1 MNRFNKGE
9 EKFIDKQIKHII
21 MTRISK
27 LKIVLFTFM
36 ILSLL
41 NTNSS
46 SLAFIEEV
54 EIYGSISSEYYSTS
68 PVEYFNETKHP
79 RYSVVARPIDLI
91 ISPNKGRP
99 VIAEFSENITVEI
112 NSTSHLDDCALY
124 LVNDKNTIELDI
136 LEQYNNEESTL
147 LIVHPISNTEGLY
160 DLQFNSTIG
169 NDYQTHSVKIV
180 EEKEYP
186 FKFLHISDSHIPC
199 YGELNTTDI
208 CLKYIAEIKNLDVD
222 FAIFTGDLI
231 EGGPA
236 WLFVDPVTEKPLAA
250 EIQLKLGLWALDLLD
265 MPVYII
271 GGNHDLDYSTII
283 PDIPREI
290 WEKYLGKNNVISF
303 KFLNWLYVGYTVTES
318 GLTSSEYNIV
328 KGILSPA
335 HQDNIPSILFY
346 HSDYMNQATN
356 LRRLYSIEVMLYGHE
371 HHEELS
377 VKSNTLYYCVDTMFN
392 NASSVFT
399 VLNGT
404 SIKLKEKV
412 YDFSMLLQETIT
424 KTSFSSLLV
433 LFLTPIFVSCL
444 ILKRRET
451 KLTSI

>member
-1 MNRFNKGE
+1 M
-9 EKFIDKQIKHII
+9 I
-21 MTRISK
+21 RISK
-27 LKIVLFTFM
+27 FRIFLIIVM
-36 ILSLL
+36 ILTLL

-46 SLAFIEEV
+46 SFAILDEGKIA
-54 EIYGSISSEYYSTS
+54 GSISSDYYATS

-79 RYSVVARPIDLI
+79 RYNLVARPIDLI
-91 ISPNKGRP
+91 IFPNKGRP
-99 VIAEFSENITVEI
+99 VIADFFENITIEI
-112 NSTSHLDDCALY
+112 NSTSSPSNWDLY
-124 LVNDKNTIELDI
+124 LLNDENTIELEI
-136 LEQYNNEESTL
+136 LDFYVNDESTML
-147 LIVHPISNTEGLY
+147 NVHPTSNIEGLY

-186 FKFLHISDSHIPC
+186 FKFLHISDSHFPC

-208 CLKYIAEIKNLDVD
+208 CLKYIADIKNLDVD
-222 FAIFTGDLI
+222 FAIFTGDII

-236 WLFVDPVTEKPLAA
+236 WLFVDPITDKPLAA

-265 MPVYII
+265 MPIYII

-303 KFLNWLYVGYTVTES
+303 KFLDWLYVGYSATES
-318 GLTSSEYNIV
+318 GITSSEYNYV
-328 KGILSPA
+328 KEILGPA
-335 HQDNIPSILFY
+335 HQNNIPSILFY

-356 LRRLYSIEVMLYGHE
+356 LRKLYSIEVMLYGHE

-377 VKSNTLYYCVDTMFN
+377 VKANTLYYCVDTMFN

-404 SIKLKEKV
+404 SIKLKETM
-412 YDFSMLLQETIT
+412 YDFSLLLQETT
-424 KTSFSSLLV
+424 KTSFSGLLI
-433 LFLTPIFVSCL
+433 LLLTPIIVSCL
-444 ILKRRET
+444 KLKRRSR
-451 KLTSI
+451 LD